1 MDISEAIE
9 RILPAF
15 EQYYTVIKDSKPPF
29 CAQAEFRSH
38 NEQYF
43 LVRSAHIADID
54 SNEFVY
60 FATTPSLSNEQL
72 EELVNASWQDG
83 LSKVK
88 PYNGHRNSDVSLI
101 IITNSL
107 DKNVSFSEKN
117 KSFSGLTRKSMNII
131 ELIKK
136 TKLYKSYKWSLHGW
150 SHFKL
155 AVVELETQVIYF
167 NRFGKDYKKLLEK
180 NIFNNS

>member
-1 MDISEAIE
+1 MDTSEAIDK
-9 RILPAF
+9 ILPAF
-15 EQYYTVIKDSKPPF
+15 EQYYTVNKDSEPPF

-60 FATTPSLSNEQL
+60 FAQSPALSKDEL
-72 EELVNASWQDG
+72 EKLVNTAWQDG

-88 PYNGHRNSDVSLI
+88 PYNGHRNSDISLI
-101 IITNSL
+101 IITNKL
-107 DKNVSFSEKN
+107 ECPLEKA
-117 KSFSGLTRKSMNII
+117 
-131 ELIKK
+131 IKK
-136 TKLYKSYKWSLHGW
+136 TRLYKSYKLSFHGW
-150 SHFKL
+150 SNFKL
-155 AVVELETQVIYF
+155 AVVALETQDIYF